1 MNRANEFAKTAWQRT
16 AVFLTLFC
24 SFFLLGNNSQVS
36 RELSSRRNGC
46 RFRPLTTHPIFLF
59 CLIHQFFSIL
69 LGSPQIFTLLQVGK
83 FLRENWA
90 VKLLWAVQ
98 FNVQL
103 VKVSWALFPTS
114 CNKSWPLCRLC
125 AFFRIIKASVFIW
138 THFAPILSPLKYV
151 KCVRMKCSNNKMEQK
166 RLSCAKSLCWTKSR
180 VILRKFHFMYFLRHL
195 PIKCGNQILKSAW
208 FYLPTT
214 LPITINK
221 NTGSTYRITQS

>member
-1 MNRANEFAKTAWQRT
+1 MAKNCC
-16 AVFLTLFC
+16 V
-24 SFFLLGNNSQVS
+24 SNSFLLKL
-36 RELSSRRNGC
+36 RDFWERIHK
-46 RFRPLTTHPIFLF
+46 FRVNCLRDATDVGSAHSLLTRY
-59 CLIHQFFSIL
+59 FSPAWSISFSLIL

-114 CNKSWPLCRLC
+114 FSKSWPLCRLC
-125 AFFRIIKASVFIW
+125 AFFRIIKTSVFIW
-138 THFAPILSPLKYV
+138 THFAPILSLLKYL
-151 KCVRMKCSNNKMEQK
+151 KCVRMKCSNNQMEQK
-166 RLSCAKSLCWTKSR
+166 RLSGAIIKSLCWTTSR